1 MEERCQTAMLYQE
14 DGYLVE
20 GPWTGAF
27 RGKTRSFYS
36 PSGAKVVNNGDVS
49 ELLGF
54 KYQNST
60 GKASQVCLCV
70 LWFGFFFQSCLWY
83 LSRGV
88 YLPQPSL
95 EDDNALIIH
104 ESTYRIDQKPKSA
117 CSDHEAK

>member
-20 GPWTGAF
+20 EPWTGVF
-27 RGKTRSFYS
+27 WGKTQSFYS

-49 ELLGF
+49 ELNNGDVSELLCF

-70 LWFGFFFQSCLWY
+70 LCWFFFPNLAF
-83 LSRGV
+83 GT
-88 YLPQPSL
+88 SL
-95 EDDNALIIH
+95 EVF
-104 ESTYRIDQKPKSA
+104 TYRSPL
-117 CSDHEAK
+117 